1 MSPLKTA
8 FLLPLLIV
16 FVCFLSPSAAA
27 QVKFRVG
34 GQLTDT
40 AEKKSVWQASIV
52 LLRTADSVLQAA
64 VRSDQFGRFQ
74 LPPMPQGSYI
84 LQVSYP
90 KYADYIAT
98 IELNKDI
105 DLGQI
110 PVVSAFY
117 LLKEIIVKS
126 PSSAIRIK
134 GDTTEFIADSFKVTP
149 NSDVQELLR
158 KMPGFQINA
167 KGEITAQGEKV
178 QKILVD
184 GEEFFSDDPAV
195 VTKNLRADA
204 VEKVQLFDKKS
215 DQAAFTGIED
225 GERTKT
231 INLQIKEES
240 KKGFFGKLEGMS
252 NFNQYANGKLMA
264 NAFKGKRKAAAYVT
278 TSNTQF
284 EGLSWEEDR
293 NYNGSGN
300 TVTEVLEDGGMMI
313 MSQSDGDYGDNK
325 GLPQQQTAGGFYGDK
340 WGKIATGNSGQYQR
354 LQTSVA
360 GSNFTRSLLDGFSFD
375 NTTTSNQQMDKK
387 RYKFSTTNE
396 WGTDSTGLF
405 KVILKGRQ
413 VLKSS
418 NADYD
423 GQSLLNASTLVNTS
437 KRSISN
443 QEDEKSA
450 IANLSF
456 RKKLSKQGRSFSLTA
471 DFDFNNT
478 TQDGI
483 LKAEN
488 TFFDNGQPARVESVD
503 QQKDANQIKSVV
515 NTAAVFTEPLSKKSF
530 LIFRYGLLT
539 GGNDAVRNTFA
550 KDASGSYKNVV
561 DSLSNHFI
569 FNTLNNNG
577 SLSYRFVEK
586 KINFV
591 IGAGLGRVNYATKD
605 VESYQKRA
613 IAFNNFLPSFSFTY
627 KPKQQRNFNISYNG
641 APVNPSL
648 QQIQPLIDNTD
659 PLRIN
664 IGNSELVQGFNNKVN
679 FRWSDFKVLKSR
691 YLAFSGAISNTAG
704 AITGSNEVGA
714 DGKTVSKFVNADGL
728 FDYNADFTY
737 DMEVYKGIHAG
748 FSISHNF
755 NRYINFVNGL
765 RNTNDNRSN
774 NFSINL
780 NYWGD
785 RWYSF
790 YANINASQN
799 RSLSSIQS
807 SAPTKYFSLNGY
819 GSVSL
824 KFKKIKTYIDLN
836 TEAKVYGKSA
846 AFAQSQNVYLF
857 SPTVKKVVTKNDA
870 LEVKVSVFDLFNQNA
885 DISRNISSN
894 FISESIS
901 STIRR
906 YVLVGL
912 VYNFKNKSAST
923 PSK

>member
-1 MSPLKTA
+1 M
-8 FLLPLLIV
+8 LP
-16 FVCFLSPSAAA
+16 SNA
-27 QVKFRVG
+27 KFRTILWLVFFFFSLSSAKAQNRFG
-34 GQLTDT
+34 VSGQIIDT
-40 AEKKSVWQASIV
+40 VEKKPVWQANVI
-52 LLRTADSVLQAA
+52 LLRAADSVLQAA
-64 VRSDQFGRFQ
+64 VRTDPSGRFIILPQ
-74 LPPMPQGSYI
+74 LKGKYI
-84 LQVSYP
+84 VQVSYP
-90 KYADYIAT
+90 KYADYVAFL
-98 IELNKDI
+98 ELDKDVE
-105 DLGQI
+105 LGQI
-110 PVVSAFY
+110 PLISAFY
-117 LLKEIIVKS
+117 LLKEIVIKT
-126 PSSAIRIK
+126 PASAIRIK

-240 KKGFFGKLEGMS
+240 KKGFFGKLDGNS
-252 NFNQYANGKLMA
+252 NFKQYGNGKLMA
-264 NAFKGKRKAAAYVT
+264 NAFKGKRKTAAYVT

-340 WGKIATGNSGQYQR
+340 WGKISTGNSGQYQS

-418 NADYD
+418 TADYD
-423 GQSLLNASTLVNTS
+423 GQSLLNASTLVNAS

-456 RKKLSKQGRSFSLTA
+456 RKKLAKNGRSFSLTA

-478 TQDGI
+478 NQDGL

-488 TFFDNGQPARVESVD
+488 TFFENGQPSRIESVD
-503 QQKDANQIKSVV
+503 QLKDANQVKSVV

-539 GGNDAVRNTFA
+539 GGNDAMRNTFA

-577 SLSYRFVEK
+577 SMSYRFVEK

-591 IGAGLGRVNYATKD
+591 IGAGLGKVNYRTKD
-605 VESYQKRA
+605 VETYKSSA
-613 IAFNNFLPSFSFTY
+613 VAFTNFLPTLAFTY
-627 KPKQQRNFNISYNG
+627 KPKQQRNFNVTYNG
-641 APVNPSL
+641 SPVNPTL

-659 PLRIN
+659 PLRLN
-664 IGNSELVQGFNNKVN
+664 IGNSELVQGFNNRIN
-679 FRWSDFKVLKSR
+679 FRFSDFKVLKSR
-691 YLAFSGAISNTAG
+691 YIAFSGAISNTAG
-704 AITGSNEVGA
+704 AITGSNEVSA

-728 FDYNADFTY
+728 YDYNADFTY

-765 RNTNDNRSN
+765 KNTNDNRSN

-799 RSLSSIQS
+799 KSLSSIQS
-807 SAPTKYFSLNGY
+807 SNPTKYFSLNGY

-824 KFKKIKTYIDLN
+824 KFKKIKTYLDLN
-836 TEAKVYGKSA
+836 TEARVFGKSA

-857 SPTVKKVVTKNDA
+857 SPTLKKVVTKNDA
-870 LEVKVSVFDLFNQNA
+870 LEVKISVFDLFNQNA
-885 DISRNISSN
+885 DINRNITSN
-894 FISESIS
+894 FISESINN
-901 STIRR
+901 TIRR
-906 YVLVGL
+906 YVLFGM

>member
-1 MSPLKTA
+1 MPPLKTA
-8 FLLPLLIV
+8 FLLPLLIIIL
-16 FVCFLSPSAAA
+16 CFLSQPASA

-40 AEKKSVWQASIV
+40 AEKKAVWQASVV

-64 VRSDQFGRFQ
+64 VRSDQSGRFQ

-90 KYADYIAT
+90 KYADYIAN
-98 IELNKDI
+98 IELNKDV

-110 PVVSAFY
+110 PVISAFY

-204 VEKVQLFDKKS
+204 VERVQLFDKKS

-240 KKGFFGKLEGMS
+240 KKGFFGKVEGNS
-252 NFNQYANGKLMA
+252 NMKQYANGKLMA

-278 TSNTQF
+278 TANTQF
-284 EGLSWEEDR
+284 QGLSWEEDR
-293 NYNGSGN
+293 NYNGGGN
-300 TVTEVLEDGGMMI
+300 TVTEILEDGGMMI
-313 MSQSDGDYGDNK
+313 MNQGDEDYMDNT
-325 GLPQQQTAGGFYGDK
+325 GLPNQQTAGAFYGDK
-340 WGKIATGNSGQYQR
+340 LGRVTSSNSGQYQR
-354 LQTSVA
+354 LQTTVA
-360 GSNFTRSLLDGFSFD
+360 GQSYTRSLLDGFSID
-375 NTTTSNQQMDKK
+375 NSTSSNKTLDKK
-387 RYKFSTTNE
+387 RYKFNTTNE
-396 WGTDSTGLF
+396 WGTDTTGLY

-413 VLKSS
+413 VLKSAA
-418 NADYD
+418 ADYE
-423 GQSLLNASTLVNTS
+423 GTSLLNGNTLINTS
-437 KRSISN
+437 KRSTRN
-443 QEDEKSA
+443 EEDEKSVT
-450 IANLSF
+450 ANLTY
-456 RKKLSKQGRSFSLTA
+456 RKKFSKAGRSINLTA
-471 DFDFNNT
+471 DIDFNNT
-478 TQDGI
+478 QQDG
-483 LKAEN
+483 LLQAEN
-488 TFFDNGQPARVESVD
+488 TFYANGQPIRVESID
-503 QQKDANQIKSVV
+503 QQKMASQEKSTI
-515 NTAAVFTEPLSKKSF
+515 NAAAIYTEPLSKKSF
-530 LIFRYGLLT
+530 LILKYGLAT
-539 GGNDAVRNTFA
+539 GSNDALRNTFS
-550 KDASGSYKNVV
+550 KDGSGLYKNQV

-577 SLSYRFVEK
+577 TLSYRYVEK
-586 KINFV
+586 KFNFV
-591 IGAGLGRVNYATKD
+591 FGAGLGQVNYRTKD
-605 VESYQKRA
+605 IESYQSRA
-613 IAFNNFLPSFSFTY
+613 IAFTNFLPAFSFTY

-691 YLAFSGAISNTAG
+691 YIAFSGAISNTAG
-704 AITGSNEVGA
+704 AITGSNEVSA

-748 FSISHNF
+748 FSSSHNF

-765 RNTNDNRSN
+765 KNTNDNRSN

-807 SAPTKYFSLNGY
+807 SNPTKYFSLNGY
-819 GSVSL
+819 GSLSL

-836 TEAKVYGKSA
+836 TEARVYGKSA

-857 SPTVKKVVTKNDA
+857 SPTFKKVVTKNDA

-894 FISESIS
+894 FISESIN